1 MGTIAL
7 QNHDITAGETFFL
20 FRKIHGR
27 ITSVILILICVQIE
41 CELFIYF
48 TTRGID
54 YYIFITN
61 ELLGCVLPGY
71 GLNIKMSSWELLI
84 YFSTDLNSDGETVI

>member
-1 MGTIAL
+1 MYIYILIGYYCPIVL
-7 QNHDITAGETFFL
+7 QNHDITAGENFFL

-27 ITSVILILICVQIE
+27 ITSVILKLICVQIE

-71 GLNIKMSSWELLI
+71 GLNIKMSSWEVVNLL
-84 YFSTDLNSDGETVI
+84 FN

>member
-1 MGTIAL
+1 MIL
-7 QNHDITAGETFFL
+7 QQGKHFFL
-20 FRKIHGR
+20 FRRIHGR
-27 ITSVILILICVQIE
+27 ITSVILILIRVQIE

-71 GLNIKMSSWELLI
+71 GLNIKMSSWEVVNLL
-84 YFSTDLNSDGETVI
+84 FN

>member
-1 MGTIAL
+1 MIL
-7 QNHDITAGETFFL
+7 QQGKHFFL
-20 FRKIHGR
+20 FRKIRGR

-61 ELLGCVLPGY
+61 ELLDVFYQVMVSTLKCQVG
-71 GLNIKMSSWELLI
+71 KLLI
-84 YFSTDLNSDGETVI
+84 YFSADLNSDGETVTWYIEFY

>member
-1 MGTIAL
+1 MYIDWVLLPCKIMIL
-7 QNHDITAGETFFL
+7 QQGKHFFL

-27 ITSVILILICVQIE
+27 ITSVILILFCVQIE

-71 GLNIKMSSWELLI
+71 GLNIKMSSWEVVNLL
-84 YFSTDLNSDGETVI
+84 FN